1 MLLKIINLFSKKQR
15 NYLLFILF
23 LIFLTML
30 LETFTIVAFY
40 PLIDSMLNPIDGEKN
55 SIMRL
60 FLSTL
65 NFSAASE
72 ISYLISAI
80 IIFAT
85 IFLIKSL
92 ILIFCYWHNTHFE
105 FQIRSELTQKLYKKY
120 LLMPYKNFFKIN
132 SAEIIKNLDYELN
145 LFASGLSAI
154 MVIITE
160 STVLFGIIIFLFF
173 FNFKITTVLIFTF
186 IAIILLINLI
196 YNKKLVN
203 LGKLTQS
210 YSKLRIQNFIESFN
224 AIKEI
229 KLFAKEKIFEQQMK
243 NYNTIFF
250 LSNKKEIFIRTLP
263 RIFLE
268 LTIVLAICSYL
279 FFVMQNGI
287 NFKILIP
294 NISIYLIA
302 AYRTLPCVNRIISSI
317 QRYKFASPVMKNVC
331 EEVNEEY
338 NKVLLTNDKINMDNS
353 IELRNLEFSYNKDTH
368 KILSNI
374 NYKLKKNTIYGITGE
389 SGSGKSTL
397 INIIVGLLEPH
408 KGGLFVDNIKINKNN
423 LNQFQ
428 KSVGYVPQNTFLFE
442 TTIAQNISFE
452 IESKNYS
459 LEKINNLIKILGLES
474 KIKSLI
480 KGVETNVSEKGLN
493 LSGGQVQR
501 IGIARALYRNPEIIV
516 LDESTNALDIDTEEQ
531 IINYINSIKNNKI
544 IILVAHRKSALKYCD
559 KILKIINGNLE
570 IIK

>member
-55 SIMRL
+55 YIMQ
-60 FLSTL
+60 FFFSAF
-65 NFSAASE
+65 NFSPASE
-72 ISYLISAI
+72 ISYLIYAI
-80 IIFAT
+80 ITFAT

-120 LLMPYKNFFKIN
+120 LLMPYKKFFKIN

-160 STVLFGIIIFLFF
+160 STVLLGIIIFLFF
-173 FNFKITTVLIFTF
+173 FNFKITIILIFTF
-186 IAIILLINLI
+186 VTIILLLNLI

-229 KLFAKEKIFEQQMK
+229 KLFGKEKKFEEQMK
-243 NYNTIFF
+243 NYNIMFF
-250 LSNKKEIFIRTLP
+250 LSHKKEIFIRTLP

-268 LTIVLAICSYL
+268 LTIVIAICSYL
-279 FFVMQNGI
+279 FLVMQKGI
-287 NFKILIP
+287 NFKALIP

-331 EEVNEEY
+331 EEVKEE
-338 NKVLLTNDKINMDNS
+338 NNNVLLTNNKINIDNS
-353 IELRNLEFSYNKDTH
+353 VELKNLEFSYNEDTH
-368 KILSNI
+368 KILNNI

-397 INIIVGLLEPH
+397 VNIIVGLLEPH
-408 KGGLFVDNIKINKNN
+408 KGELFVDNIKINKNN

-428 KSVGYVPQNTFLFE
+428 KIIGYVPQNTFLFE
-442 TTIAQNISFE
+442 STIAQNISFE

-459 LEKINNLIKILGLES
+459 LEKINNLIKVLGLDS
-474 KIKSLI
+474 KIKSLT

-493 LSGGQVQR
+493 LSGGQIQR
-501 IGIARALYRNPEIIV
+501 IGIARALYRNPEIII
-516 LDESTNALDIDTEEQ
+516 LDESTNALDIATEEK
-531 IINYINSIKNNKI
+531 IINYINTIKDNKI
-544 IILVAHRKSALKYCD
+544 ILLVAHRKSALKYCD
-559 KILKIINGNLE
+559 KILKIINGKLE
-570 IIK
+570 IVK